1 MFILGLICG
10 YMLWLIIDKY
20 FPSKCCRCHRILNTQ
35 QYIEFQNIIRKEI
48 EEEIY
53 DKKRL

>member
-1 MFILGLICG
+1 
-10 YMLWLIIDKY
+10 MLWLIIDNY